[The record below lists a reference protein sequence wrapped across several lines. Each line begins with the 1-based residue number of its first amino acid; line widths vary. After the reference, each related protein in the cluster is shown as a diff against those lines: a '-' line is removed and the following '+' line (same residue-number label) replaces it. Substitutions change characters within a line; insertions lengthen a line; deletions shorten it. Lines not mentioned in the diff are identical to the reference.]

1 MLWTTPL
8 DPSVSPRDGYG
19 GFLFGFN
26 HFHTKALYPGGT
38 CVVFVSSGRWHP
50 NCYIAANFWL
60 HCSAYK
66 CSFWHRCHREDT
78 SSRRA
83 KWEFLTF
90 QYHLQIALS
99 SHKNGKEKNN
109 TFFFFLVVLLYD
121 SLSIGW
127 LFSAWTAL
135 AQLRFPSTAGPF
147 PETEPY
153 LPVSDELPVIKL
165 AARNKTTRLR
175 GSGGGSGGL
184 KPFNVGRETAES
196 RAELPESKTRG

>member
-1 MLWTTPL
+1 MEAFCLASITFTPRL
-8 DPSVSPRDGYG
+8 LTQGGLVWYLCRAVAGIQIATSPPTSDCTAT
-19 GFLFGFN
+19 LTN
-26 HFHTKALYPGGT
+26 VHFDIDVTEKIHQ
-38 CVVFVSSGRWHP
+38 F
-50 NCYIAANFWL
+50 
-60 HCSAYK
+60 
-66 CSFWHRCHREDT
+66 
-78 SSRRA
+78 RRA

-99 SHKNGKEKNN
+99 SHKNGKEKKQYL
-109 TFFFFLVVLLYD
+109 FFLVVLLYD

-196 RAELPESKTRG
+196 RAELPESKTRGSKKLRDQWLRA